1 MYRLSQVFT
10 VSVYRLSQV
19 FTVSTYRLSQDVFT
33 ASIYRLS
40 QVFQAH
46 RLVLTMASPVFEAM
60 LFGGMAEKA
69 PIKVLDVSPDAFRSL
84 ML

>member
-1 MYRLSQVFT
+1 MAIFQVNLISLMAIF
-10 VSVYRLSQV
+10 
-19 FTVSTYRLSQDVFT
+19 
-33 ASIYRLS
+33 

-46 RLVLTMASPVFEAM
+46 RLILTMASPVFEAM